1 MGPRAWALLL
11 VLCGTIFLEGID
23 VAMLAVAIPSI
34 RSDLDLPT
42 DTAAW
47 VMSAYVLG
55 YAGFTLLGG
64 RAADLLGRRRMF
76 LTWLTVFLAFSGLGG
91 FATEGWTLIVAR
103 FATGVAAAFMTP
115 AALSLITTSYEEGE
129 QRNKA
134 LLVFAGTAAGGFSL
148 GLVIGGLLT
157 QLGWRWVF
165 FAPVLL
171 AGALLVAAVRL
182 IPSEP
187 HSKERTKGHTKERT
201 KGHAKER
208 TQQHTEEHAEGR
220 PLKAPRRTEGFDI
233 LGAAAAAAAM
243 LLAAY
248 AVIRLEHGLD
258 GWQLTAGAAAAA
270 ALLGTAFVAVERRTP
285 TPLVRL
291 GILRTGSVTRA
302 GLGALLFVGAF
313 FGFQFVLTLYLQEL
327 RGWSSLQTAIA
338 LVVLGCDAILA
349 PTLTPRL
356 VTRFGPARVIFGG
369 FVLAIAAYGL
379 FLPVGMDWSYAAM
392 FPTLIIAGTAFA
404 LAYGPLTIAATDGVA
419 ESEQGLASGLLTTF
433 TQFGSAIGIS
443 AVTAVYGLASSGAAT
458 GSDPEST
465 LSAFRAA
472 LIVPVAMVTLGAL
485 LSSFGLRGQGRGRG
499 RGKGRGQGRTKST
512 VGAAARGTV
521 AGTSG
526 APVAGTSGAL
536 ADAPANP
543 TQQTVS

>member
-1 MGPRAWALLL
+1 MGTRAWALLL

-34 RSDLDLPT
+34 RSDLDLAT

-103 FATGVAAAFMTP
+103 FVTGVSAAFMTP

-182 IPSEP
+182 IPHQPRTAEP
-187 HSKERTKGHTKERT
+187 ENGERQNAER
-201 KGHAKER
+201 
-208 TQQHTEEHAEGR
+208 QNAEPENQEPEKSPGR
-220 PLKAPRRTEGFDI
+220 PRRRTEGFDI
-233 LGAAAAAAAM
+233 LGAGTAAAAM

-258 GWQLTAGAAAAA
+258 GWQLTAGAALAATT
-270 ALLGTAFVAVERRTP
+270 LLVVFVAVERRTP

-291 GILRTGSVTRA
+291 GILRTGSVVRA
-302 GLGALLFVGAF
+302 DLGALLFVGAF

-356 VTRFGPARVIFGG
+356 VTRFGHAKVILGG
-369 FVLAIAAYGL
+369 FVLAVVAYGL

-419 ESEQGLASGLLTTF
+419 ESEQGLASGLLHTA

-443 AVTAVYGLASSGAAT
+443 AVTAVYGLASSGASA
-458 GSDPEST
+458 GSDPDAT

-472 LIVPVAMVTLGAL
+472 LIVPVGMVTLGAL
-485 LSSFGLRGQGRGRG
+485 LSSFGLRS
-499 RGKGRGQGRTKST
+499 RTKPPTAGAPAAPATAAPATAAPTT
-512 VGAAARGTV
+512 VAATASVTGAAIPDP
-521 AGTSG
+521 S
-526 APVAGTSGAL
+526 
-536 ADAPANP
+536 ANP
-543 TQQTVS
+543 TRQASS